1 MNNLKKKCDLTSLVI
16 QWLRIHLPKQ
26 GTWVQSLVRE
36 DSTCCGATKPV
47 LITTEPAHLG
57 PALCNQTAHCSE
69 KPIPRD
75 KA

>member
-36 DSTCCGATKPV
+36 DSTCLATTKPV
-47 LITTEPAHLG
+47 CHNHQRPGTMEPGLLNKRSHG
-57 PALCNQTAHCSE
+57 KE
-69 KPIPRD
+69 KLTLP
-75 KA
+75 